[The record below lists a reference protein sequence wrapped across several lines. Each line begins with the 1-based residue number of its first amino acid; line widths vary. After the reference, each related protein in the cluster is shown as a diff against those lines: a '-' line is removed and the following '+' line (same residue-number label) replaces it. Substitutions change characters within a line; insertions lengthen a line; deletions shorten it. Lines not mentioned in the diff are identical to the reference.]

1 MSAHGKRYRAARES
15 IDREEAY
22 TPLAAVRLLK
32 DSPAAKFDETVEVHF
47 RLGLNVR
54 HADEQLRGTIML
66 PHGIGKDVRV
76 AVFAE
81 GEKAREAEDA
91 GADIVGSGDLATKI
105 EGGFLDFDVAIATPD
120 QMSVVGKLGRVLG
133 PRGLMPNPKTG
144 TVTMDVDQGRFRREG
159 RQAGVP
165 HRPWRQRPPSDRQAE
180 LRRARV
186 ARELRRPRRGDRPGQ
201 AVRREGPLHP
211 ADHAHDDNGPGHPRR
226 FDHHSR
232 HRRGAGGSYSLGLAT
247 NDSRRRPSAALHER
261 RSDRGRF
268 RQRVQRPTE
277 PAVSGFRRSGGNDV
291 LKTDKERIVEELA
304 AELGS
309 AETLIV
315 ADYRGLTNKQLE
327 ALRDQLLPHG
337 ARFRIVKNTLT
348 RRAAEQAGADAL
360 LVMLEGPTAI
370 AFIESSGDP
379 AAVAK
384 ALAATAKETNVL
396 TLRGGMLEGKSLTGE
411 EVDRLATLPPLD
423 VLRGQLVGAIVA
435 PITQLLA
442 LVSAPL
448 RDLHG
453 LIDARIA
460 QLEEQGEVVG
470 PVAEAAVETAEPAT
484 EEAEQSPPAAEEGL
498 SAAEPQEARAPEDS
512 AAADAAD
519 PEPEDTETTNQAE
532 DQQEEEDNGN

>member
-1 MSAHGKRYRAARES
+1 M
-15 IDREEAY
+15 
-22 TPLAAVRLLK
+22 
-32 DSPAAKFDETVEVHF
+32 
-47 RLGLNVR
+47 
-54 HADEQLRGTIML
+54 
-66 PHGIGKDVRV
+66 
-76 AVFAE
+76 
-81 GEKAREAEDA
+81 
-91 GADIVGSGDLATKI
+91 
-105 EGGFLDFDVAIATPD
+105 
-120 QMSVVGKLGRVLG
+120 
-133 PRGLMPNPKTG
+133 
-144 TVTMDVDQGRFRREG
+144 
-159 RQAGVP
+159 
-165 HRPWRQRPPSDRQAE
+165 
-180 LRRARV
+180 
-186 ARELRRPRRGDRPGQ
+186 
-201 AVRREGPLHP
+201 
-211 ADHAHDDNGPGHPRR
+211 
-226 FDHHSR
+226 
-232 HRRGAGGSYSLGLAT
+232 
-247 NDSRRRPSAALHER
+247 
-261 RSDRGRF
+261 
-268 RQRVQRPTE
+268 
-277 PAVSGFRRSGGNDV
+277 

-460 QLEEQGEVVG
+460 QLEAQGEVVG

-484 EEAEQSPPAAEEGL
+484 EEAEQSSPAAEEGL

-512 AAADAAD
+512 AAADAVD
-519 PEPEDTETTNQAE
+519 PEPEDTDTTNQAE
-532 DQQEEEDNGN
+532 DQQEEDDNGN